1 MTVPE
6 IQNQEYR
13 MPKYRTEDI
22 RNITLVGH
30 SGSGKTT
37 LIESLLEKSG
47 KIGEA
52 GTVERGTTTTDH
64 DPLEKEFQHSLD
76 SAIASLDHDNVHVNL
91 IDTPGFPD
99 FRGPALTGM
108 AATET
113 TAVVIN
119 AHNGI
124 ELSTRRLMRRAK
136 RRRLCRIIIINKIDQ
151 PGTDLTKVV
160 KEIREEFGPECL
172 PINLPAD
179 NLSTVKDCFFHEDG
193 ETDIFSLAEAHEAII
208 DQVVEVSDEL
218 MEKYLEGEE
227 LSRDDLHNA
236 FEQALREGH
245 LVPICFTSATT
256 GAGLGEFLKLCKRL
270 LPNPMEGN
278 PPMILKGEGEAAE
291 EVEVKPD
298 PKGHV
303 VAHVFKITNDP
314 FVGKLSVFR
323 IYQGTV
329 KPDTQLFIGDGRK
342 PFKVGHL
349 FKVQGAKHEEVDAG
363 IPGDICAVAKVDEI
377 HYDAILHDSHDE
389 DNFHL
394 KPLDFPQPMFGLAVQ
409 PSSRGQEQ
417 KLAQAIH
424 KLTEEDPCFIVE
436 QHQELNETVIRGLG
450 EHHMRIMLQ
459 RMNSRYH
466 VEVDTRP
473 PRIAYRETVTRPAE
487 GHYRHKKQTGGAG
500 QFGEVFLRIRPLAR
514 GEGFAFVN
522 KVVGGAIPT
531 SLIPAVEKGIR
542 QIMDEGAIAGYQLQD
557 IEVTV
562 YDGKFHPVDSK
573 EIAFV
578 IAARNA
584 FLDAIH
590 NAGPQILEPIVS
602 VDVTVPES
610 VMGDVT
616 GNLAGRR
623 ARISGTESLS
633 GAQVTV
639 KADMPLSSLSD
650 YHTELKS
657 MTQGQGSFTM
667 EFSHYDPVPHAVQQQ
682 LEADHSPKADD

>member
-1 MTVPE
+1 
-6 IQNQEYR
+6 

-22 RNITLVGH
+22 RNITFVGH
-30 SGSGKTT
+30 TGSGKTT
-37 LIESLLEKSG
+37 LTEALLKKSG

-76 SAIASLDHDNVHVNL
+76 SAIASFDSEGIHVNL

-99 FRGPALTGM
+99 FRGTTLTGM

-113 TAVVIN
+113 TALLIN

-151 PGTDLTKVV
+151 PGTNLTNLIRQ
-160 KEIREEFGPECL
+160 IREEFGPECL
-172 PINLPAD
+172 PINLPAG
-179 NLSTVKDCFFHEDG
+179 NLSTVKDCFFGTEG
-193 ETDIFSLAEAHEAII
+193 ETDIFSLSEAHEAII
-208 DQVVEVSDEL
+208 DQVVEVNEEL
-218 MEKYLEGEE
+218 MEKYLEGED
-227 LSRDDLHNA
+227 LSREDLHNA

-245 LVPICFTSATT
+245 LVPICFTSALS
-256 GAGLGEFLKLCKRL
+256 GAGLGEFIRFCKHL
-270 LPNPMEGN
+270 LPNPAEGN
-278 PPMILKGEGEAAE
+278 PPMVLKGEGDESE
-291 EVEVKPD
+291 PVDVSTD
-298 PKGHV
+298 PNGHV
-303 VAHVFKITNDP
+303 IAHVFKITNDP
-314 FVGKLSVFR
+314 FVGKLSIFR

-349 FKVQGAKHEEVDAG
+349 FKLQGSKHEEIDAG
-363 IPGDICAVAKVDEI
+363 IPGDICAVAKVDDI

-394 KPLDFPQPMFGLAVQ
+394 KPLDFPQPMYGLAVK

-417 KLAQAIH
+417 KLAQSIYR
-424 KLTEEDPCFIVE
+424 LTEEDPCFTVE
-436 QHQELNETVIRGLG
+436 HNQELNETVIRGLG
-450 EHHMRIMLQ
+450 ELHMRVMMQ
-459 RMNSRYH
+459 RMSGRYN
-466 VEVDTRP
+466 VEVATRP

-500 QFGEVFLRIRPLAR
+500 QFGEVFLRIRPKAR
-514 GEGFAFVN
+514 GEGFEFVN
-522 KVVGGAIPT
+522 KVVGGSIPT

-542 QIMDEGAIAGYQLQD
+542 QVMAEGAIAGYQLQD
-557 IEVTV
+557 LEVTV

-578 IAARNA
+578 IAGRNA

-602 VDVTVPES
+602 VDVTVPEA

-633 GAQVTV
+633 GGQVTV
-639 KADMPLSSLSD
+639 TADMPLSSLSD

-657 MTQGQGSFTM
+657 MSQGQGNFTM
-667 EFSHYDPVPHAVQQQ
+667 EFSHYDPVPHAIQKQ
-682 LEADHSPKADD
+682 LEADHKPKDSA

>member
-1 MTVPE
+1 
-6 IQNQEYR
+6 
-13 MPKYRTEDI
+13 MPNYRTEDI

-30 SGSGKTT
+30 TGSGKTT
-37 LIESLLEKSG
+37 LVEALLVKAG

-76 SAIASLDHDNVHVNL
+76 SALASLDYDGIHVNL

-99 FRGPALTGM
+99 FRGPTLTGM

-136 RRRLCRIIIINKIDQ
+136 RRRLCRIIVISKMDQ
-151 PGTDLTKVV
+151 PGVNLTRLV
-160 KEIREEFGPECL
+160 KDIREELGPECL

-179 NLSTVKDCFFHEDG
+179 NFAKVKDCFYGTDG
-193 ETDIFSLAEAHEAII
+193 ETDIFSLAEAHETII
-208 DQVVEVSDEL
+208 DQVVEVNDEL

-227 LSRDDLHNA
+227 LSREELHTA

-245 LVPICFTSATT
+245 LVPICFTSAAT
-256 GAGLGEFLKLCKRL
+256 GAGLNEFLNLSKRL
-270 LPNPMEGN
+270 MPNPAEGN
-278 PPMILKGEGEAAE
+278 PPMILKGEGESAE
-291 EVEVKPD
+291 EVDVKTD
-298 PKGHV
+298 PNGHV
-303 VAHVFKITNDP
+303 IAHVFKISNDP
-314 FVGKLSVFR
+314 FVGKLSIFR

-329 KPDTQLFIGDGRK
+329 RPDSQLFIGDARK

-349 FKVQGAKHEEVDAG
+349 FKVQGSKHVEVDVG
-363 IPGDICAVAKVDEI
+363 IPGDICAVAKVDDI
-377 HYDAILHDSHDE
+377 HYDAILHDSHEE

-394 KPLDFPQPMFGLAVQ
+394 KPLDFPKPMYGLAIQ
-409 PSSRGQEQ
+409 TKSRGQEQ
-417 KLAQAIH
+417 KLAQAISR
-424 KLTEEDPCFIVE
+424 LIEEDPCFVVE
-436 QHQELNETVIRGLG
+436 HNQELNETVIRGLG
-450 EHHMRIMLQ
+450 ELHMRVMLQ
-459 RMNSRYH
+459 RMSNRYH

-500 QFGEVFLRIRPLAR
+500 QFGEVFLRLRPLAR
-514 GEGFAFVN
+514 GDGFEFIN
-522 KVVGGAIPT
+522 KVVGGSIPT
-531 SLIPAVEKGIR
+531 NLIPAVEKGIR
-542 QIMDEGAIAGYQLQD
+542 QVIGEGAIAGYQMQD
-557 IEVTV
+557 MEVTV

-578 IAARNA
+578 IAARHA
-584 FLDAIH
+584 LMDAIH

-602 VDVTVPES
+602 IDVTVS
-610 VMGDVT
+610 DADMGDIT

-633 GAQVTV
+633 GGQVTV

-657 MTQGQGSFTM
+657 MTQGQGSYTM
-667 EFSHYDPVPHAVQQQ
+667 EFSHYDPVPHSVQQE
-682 LEADHSPKADD
+682 LEKANKPKEAG

>member
-1 MTVPE
+1 
-6 IQNQEYR
+6 
-13 MPKYRTEDI
+13 MPNYRTEDI

-30 SGSGKTT
+30 SGAGKTS
-37 LIESLLEKSG
+37 LVEALLEKSG
-47 KIGEA
+47 TIGEA
-52 GTVERGTTTTDH
+52 GTIDRGNMTTDH
-64 DPLEKEFQHSLD
+64 DPLEKEFKHSLD
-76 SAIASLDHDNVHVNL
+76 SAIASLDYEGMHLNM
-91 IDTPGFPD
+91 IDTAGFPD
-99 FRGPALTGM
+99 FRGPTLSGM

-136 RRRLCRIIIINKIDQ
+136 RRRLCRIIVINKIDQ
-151 PGTDLTKVV
+151 EGVNLERVV
-160 KEIREEFGPECL
+160 ADIQHEFGTECL
-172 PINLPAD
+172 PINLPSD
-179 NLSTVKDCFFHEDG
+179 GYSKIRDCFFGEDG
-193 ETDIFSLAEAHEAII
+193 ETDILSLSDAHEAII
-208 DQVVEVSDEL
+208 DQVVEVNEAL
-218 MEKYLEGEE
+218 MEKYLEGET
-227 LSRDDLHNA
+227 LSRDELHDA

-256 GAGLGEFLKLCKRL
+256 GAGLQSFLNLCRRL
-270 LPNPMEGN
+270 LPNPLEGN
-278 PPMILKGEGEAAE
+278 PPPVLKGEGKEAEKAT
-291 EVEVKPD
+291 VEPD
-298 PKGHV
+298 PDGHV

-314 FVGKLSVFR
+314 FVGKLSIFR

-329 KPDTQLFIGDGRK
+329 KPDTQLLIGDARK

-349 FKVQGAKHEEVDAG
+349 FMVQGGKHEEVDAG
-363 IPGDICAVAKVDEI
+363 IPGDICAVAKVEEI

-389 DNFHL
+389 DHLHL
-394 KPLDFPQPMFGLAVQ
+394 KPIDFPQPMYGLAVQ
-409 PSSRGQEQ
+409 PQARGQEQ
-417 KLAQAIH
+417 KLAQAIA
-424 KLTEEDPCFIVE
+424 KLAEEDPCFTVE
-436 QHQELNETVIRGLG
+436 QNQELNETVIRGLG
-450 EHHMRIMLQ
+450 ELHMRVMLQ
-459 RMNSRYH
+459 RMQQRYN

-473 PRIAYRETVTRPAE
+473 PRIAYRETITRAAE

-500 QFGEVFLRIRPLAR
+500 QFGEVFLRIRPKAR
-514 GEGFAFVN
+514 GNGFEFVN
-522 KVVGGAIPT
+522 SVVGGAIPT

-542 QIMDEGAIAGYQLQD
+542 QIMVEGAIAGYPLQD
-557 IEVTV
+557 IEVEV

-578 IAARNA
+578 IAARHA
-584 FLDAIH
+584 FMDAIA

-602 VDVTVPES
+602 VDVTVPET

-633 GAQVTV
+633 GGQVTV

-667 EFSHYDPVPHAVQQQ
+667 EFSHYDPVPHQEQRE
-682 LEADHSPKADD
+682 LEAAYKRKDED